1 MHGSAGFHHNSDD
14 EQHSQWAGT
23 AGVKGRTNSATQHI
37 LATASL
43 LGLSLVWSTEFAQA
57 GPYLLHL
64 GLSKALTSLV
74 FLAGPLS
81 GLLVQPL
88 IGSYADTCKASLGRR
103 RPFILAGGAAVVLSL
118 LLFGFP
124 AALASLVT
132 PDHSALRKGLT
143 LCLAIASIW
152 TLDASINVVQAMDRA
167 LLVDVVPQDQ
177 QEQVNAWASRLQ
189 SVGSIVG
196 YLIGGADLVTP
207 LGFLAN
213 SQIKLITL
221 FSIFAFVVTHALTC
235 WAVSER
241 VLLATP
247 DDLHSTDPSASSS
260 HPPRSA
266 FSTFKDTLSSIHKAF
281 HSLSPGIWHIFK
293 IQFFSWFGLFSILF
307 FSSTWITEIY
317 VLSKGEGEVGPGA
330 DPELEDQATRTAS
343 QALMAQS
350 VVFLATSV
358 VVPLFVDQQASL
370 ASYPDTEPSWP
381 QRHWPDSWPDLP
393 RITLAQAWAA
403 GLAWHT
409 CLMASSWFVTEWFSA
424 CVLIALTSVHF
435 FVIESWGACL
445 VSIMQSAEACPWAWP
460 FGLLILWCAL
470 CQALGAGRLC

>member
-1 MHGSAGFHHNSDD
+1 MHGGGGGTFSDAAAALSD
-14 EQHSQWAGT
+14 AQSQWSGH
-23 AGVKGRTNSATQHI
+23 AGVKGDSVWVKHL
-37 LATASL
+37 LATVSL

-57 GPYLLHL
+57 GPYLLNL
-64 GLSKALTSLV
+64 GLSKSLTSLV

-88 IGSYADTCKASLGRR
+88 IGSNADTCKLQLGRR
-103 RPFILAGGAAVVLSL
+103 RPFILAGGLAVVLSL

-132 PDHSALRKGLT
+132 PQDSALRKGLT
-143 LCLAIASIW
+143 LLLAIISIW

-196 YLIGGADLVTP
+196 YLIGGADLVKSF
-207 LGFLAN
+207 GFIAS

-221 FSIFAFVVTHALTC
+221 FSIFAFVATHAVTC

-241 VLLATP
+241 VLITSPADDP
-247 DDLHSTDPSASSS
+247 DYDPSSQPSFKAV
-260 HPPRSA
+260 RDTVNTITRA
-266 FSTFKDTLSSIHKAF
+266 FRN
-281 HSLSPGIWHIFK
+281 LSPGIWHIFK

-317 VLSKGEGEVGPGA
+317 IFSKGQGGLGPDA
-330 DPELEDQATRTAS
+330 DPRLEDEATRTAS

-350 VVFLATSV
+350 IVFLITSL
-358 VVPLFVDQQASL
+358 VVPLFVDQQAP
-370 ASYPDTEPSWP
+370 SYTLKDTNSSWL
-381 QRHWPDSWPDLP
+381 QQHWPAAWPDLP
-393 RITLAQAWAA
+393 RITLSQAWAA
-403 GLAWHT
+403 ALAWHSV
-409 CLMASSWFVTEWFSA
+409 LMAASWFVTNWFPASI
-424 CVLIALTSVHF
+424 LIALTCV
-435 FVIESWGACL
+435 A
-445 VSIMQSAEACPWAWP
+445 SAVLTLAFSPLQKLTHKQRCVYGH
-460 FGLLILWCAL
+460 GLLGSLLACECCFQKWSLSNEC
-470 CQALGAGRLC
+470 